1 MCLLHSILCILFRLL
16 NFQWFLP
23 SSSSRN
29 YRDYSSPFQSNLK
42 QV

>member
-1 MCLLHSILCILFRLL
+1 MCLLHSILYILSHLP

-29 YRDYSSPFQSNLK
+29 CRDYSSPFQSNLK
-42 QV
+42 QA